1 MNLKELIDHVTE
13 NYGIFGTYLIGTEFG
28 TFGDLPTIPDGY
40 MFYKVDCDEDVENVK
55 NMMKIENSKIDKLY
69 LNSEN
74 EMHLTLDDY
83 ESKCFLTTLLFENV
97 FNYWCGKNTK
107 IIYESDD
114 NEKSYKYYIFTME
127 LWGWIRNEISTDE
140 LKKSALN
147 FKKAVME

>member
-40 MFYKVDCDEDVENVK
+40 TFYKVDYDEDVENVK

-69 LNSEN
+69 PNSEN

-107 IIYESDD
+107 IKYESDD

-127 LWGWIRNEISTDE
+127 LWDWIRNEISTDE

-147 FKKAVME
+147 FKKAVM